1 MNLTVKNLQIVCLIY
16 HSNTRTDGERHMAW
30 SHTKTRLSDKDTIS
44 EDRQGCRSRTNGGK
58 SRNENGNRIKKSRQK
73 GMNT

>member
-1 MNLTVKNLQIVCLIY
+1 MSLKRYAGREGQP
-16 HSNTRTDGERHMAW
+16 G
-30 SHTKTRLSDKDTIS
+30 
-44 EDRQGCRSRTNGGK
+44 QGCRSRTNGGK